1 MNQRQ
6 AAPYEVLGVSP
17 SASPAEVAAAY
28 KVLVQIFHPDR
39 FHDSPEQVRLEAEAR
54 MKALNEAYAAA
65 RSGSLLMSPSVN
77 GSRPNGS
84 RPRRPQEP
92 HRTGPGGRRWAGTS
106 WREAERDRAAQA
118 ARANRA
124 RVARQQAARNGQA
137 VPVRLGPMSVRR
149 SNLRGLG
156 LARFTGNI
164 ECPGCQS
171 VQWLPGDWRLLLDDC
186 AFYCS
191 YCDRLLLSR

>member
-6 AAPYEVLGVSP
+6 TAPYEVLGVAP

-28 KVLVQIFHPDR
+28 KILVQIFHPDR

-65 RSGSLLMSPSVN
+65 RAGSLLAP
-77 GSRPNGS
+77 PPAANGS
-84 RPRRPQEP
+84 RPRRPEEPP
-92 HRTGPGGRRWAGTS
+92 HRGGPGGRRWAGTS

-137 VPVRLGPMSVRR
+137 VPVPLGPGSLRR

-156 LARFTGNI
+156 LARYTGNV

-171 VQWLPGDWRLLLDDC
+171 VQWLPGDWRRLLDDC

-191 YCDRLLLSR
+191 YCERLLLSR